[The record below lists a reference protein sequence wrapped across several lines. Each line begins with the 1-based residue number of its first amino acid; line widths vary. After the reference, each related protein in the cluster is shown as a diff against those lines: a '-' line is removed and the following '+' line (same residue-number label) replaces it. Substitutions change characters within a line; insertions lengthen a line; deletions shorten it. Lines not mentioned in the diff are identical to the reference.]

1 MGGEGGHCF
10 VCCDECTRK
19 PGEIHIDCVTIGSPC
34 QPFTS
39 FRTNKTRKPPEQHE
53 HFNVTFVDFIVY
65 LKRHKPSGGFLEQ
78 VRGFFTTFTETDENG
93 EVISTSYGL
102 KMLKELAKLGYW
114 ACHIICNMSD
124 WIDVDRERHNVF
136 FV

>member
-1 MGGEGGHCF
+1 M
-10 VCCDECTRK
+10 
-19 PGEIHIDCVTIGSPC
+19 
-34 QPFTS
+34 
-39 FRTNKTRKPPEQHE
+39 
-53 HFNVTFVDFIVY
+53 TFVDFIEY

-102 KMLKELAKLGYW
+102 KMLKELAKFGYW